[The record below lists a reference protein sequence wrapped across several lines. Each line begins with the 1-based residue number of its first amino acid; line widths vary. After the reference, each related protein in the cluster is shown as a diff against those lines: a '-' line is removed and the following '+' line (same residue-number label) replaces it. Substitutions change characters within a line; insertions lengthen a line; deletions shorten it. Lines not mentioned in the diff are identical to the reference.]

1 MKKKKKKPTN
11 RTAETQKEDNLLQ
24 LSKGIQ
30 EGGKAGVDLMFLLEN
45 NHEDSQFKISARR
58 GGDLILEDCH

>member
-1 MKKKKKKPTN
+1 MKKKQPTN

-30 EGGKAGVDLMFLLEN
+30 EGGKAGVDLLFLLQN
-45 NHEDSQFKISARR
+45 SHEGSRLKISARK
-58 GGDLILEDCH
+58 GGDLILEDGH